1 VTLSSVLCIK
11 IFFVLLQLKLTIM
24 KIEIS
29 MTELLLIVD
38 MIKNGVEPKTEPSD
52 EDLTLHFVTE
62 DDEPEEIVLKRKHKK
77 KK

>member
-1 VTLSSVLCIK
+1 
-11 IFFVLLQLKLTIM
+11 M

-38 MIKNGVEPKTEPSD
+38 MIKNGIEPVTEPSN

-62 DDEPEEIVLKRKHKK
+62 DDESDEIVLKRKHKK

>member
-1 VTLSSVLCIK
+1 
-11 IFFVLLQLKLTIM
+11 M

-38 MIKNGVEPKTEPSD
+38 MIKNGVEPKTGPSD